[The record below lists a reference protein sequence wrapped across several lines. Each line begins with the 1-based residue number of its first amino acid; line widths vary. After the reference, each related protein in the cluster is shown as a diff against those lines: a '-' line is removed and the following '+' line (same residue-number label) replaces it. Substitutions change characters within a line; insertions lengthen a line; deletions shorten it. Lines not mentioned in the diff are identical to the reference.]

1 MTAQHETHENPTLA
15 DAEHTDPLGPI
26 NLPKHGKVGARAL
39 ALIGTAS
46 IATLAVY
53 GVVDTCG
60 TFTSIES

>member
-1 MTAQHETHENPTLA
+1 MTAQHQNHENPIST

-26 NLPKHGKVGARAL
+26 NLPKQGKVGARAL

-53 GVVDTCG
+53 GAADTLG
-60 TFTSIES
+60 TFTTIQG